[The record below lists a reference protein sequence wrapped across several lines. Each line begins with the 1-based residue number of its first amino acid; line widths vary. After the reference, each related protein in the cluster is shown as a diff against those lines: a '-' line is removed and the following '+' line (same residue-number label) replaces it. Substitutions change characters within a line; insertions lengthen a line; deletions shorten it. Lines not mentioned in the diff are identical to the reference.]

1 MRRSSGVPRTVIV
14 GLLLVLTGCQAGGSS
29 PSASGVSSVTPSATP
44 GPTAR
49 PTPALPLVIPPP
61 TDLPTDGTCEEGHS
75 CLGLL
80 EAGKAYTTI
89 AFTPA
94 LTFTMPEDRWENIS
108 DEGGTFILFSLGHP
122 GDTIAFFRNPVA
134 RGAGSAQVGTSVD
147 ELATWLATNPLVDV
161 TPFTPVT
168 IGGLHG
174 VTMDFTIAD
183 GAQSNG
189 TGCPVQVCVDL
200 FRATDPRPHPSW
212 EWEWGSAGPE
222 SQRLYLLTASDGV
235 VAIFID
241 SLDGT
246 TFDTLSALGDTLLAS
261 ATFN

>member
-1 MRRSSGVPRTVIV
+1 MRRSNGVPRTVIA
-14 GLLLVLTGCQAGGSS
+14 GLLLVLTACQAAGSS
-29 PSASGVSSVTPSATP
+29 PGASEVSSVAPSSTPTPTVKPTPS
-44 GPTAR
+44 
-49 PTPALPLVIPPP
+49 LPVVIPPP
-61 TDLPTDGTCEEGHS
+61 TDLPSDGTCEEGYP

-94 LTFTMPEDRWENIS
+94 LTFTMPEGGWENIS
-108 DEGGTFILFSLGHP
+108 DEGGVLVLFSLGHP
-122 GDTIAFFRNPVA
+122 GDAIAFFRNPVA

-147 ELATWLATNPLVDV
+147 ELATWLATNPLVDA

-183 GAQSNG
+183 GAETNG
-189 TGCPVQVCVDL
+189 PGCPVQVCVDL
-200 FRATDPRPHPSW
+200 FRGADPPPHPSW
-212 EWEWGSAGPE
+212 EWDWGSAGPE

-246 TFDTLSALGDTLLAS
+246 TFDTLSALGDTVLAS